1 MKGMT
6 NDMNEII
13 VYHDPLEA
21 WFWTHMEISIPV
33 TLIIVIV
40 IAMNWHQKS
49 QDRKNKWRD

>member
-1 MKGMT
+1 MT
-6 NDMNEII
+6 EII
-13 VYHDPLEA
+13 TYSNPFEA
-21 WFWTHMEISIPV
+21 WFWTHLEISIPV

>member
-21 WFWTHMEISIPV
+21 WFWTHMEISIPITV
-33 TLIIVIV
+33 ILTTVIIYCEWKHW
-40 IAMNWHQKS
+40 N
-49 QDRKNKWRD
+49 RRG

>member
-21 WFWTHMEISIPV
+21 WFWTHMEISIPIMV
-33 TLIIVIV
+33 ILAVEIITYCVI
-40 IAMNWHQKS
+40 NDLDGRW
-49 QDRKNKWRD
+49 